1 MVQIHATNYNKYVD
15 LIGTAHFTKR
25 SLNDAYE
32 AIKSFKPKDVALE
45 LDWKRFTQ
53 LNTACLNCPRA
64 QSCKGIC
71 EFIGAT
77 KALGNTNANIWLIDM
92 TEHEIHH
99 RMRQRMTPYE
109 RSRRHIPLRYY
120 TNEDPVRLWEQG
132 FKEQV
137 INNSKRQ
144 IETGKKYFPSV
155 WGVLIDERNALMAA
169 RLASITSKALDK
181 GKEPNILTF
190 VGAAHVE
197 GIKDLLQH
205 PLQIRDYL
213 RKFKLSYTDPTLIR
227 RVAVKKANT
236 PLLS

>member
-1 MVQIHATNYNKYVD
+1 MVQIHDTDYNKYVD
-15 LIGTAHFTKR
+15 IIGTAHFTKR

-32 AIKSFKPKDVALE
+32 AIESLKPKDVALE

-77 KALGNTNANIWLIDM
+77 QALGNTNANIWLIDM
-92 TEHEIHH
+92 TEHEISY
-99 RMRQRMTPYE
+99 RMRRRMTPFE
-109 RSRRHIPLRYY
+109 RSRRRIPLRYC
-120 TNEDPVRLWEQG
+120 TDEDPVWLWEQG

-144 IETGKKYFPSV
+144 IETGRRYFPSV

-169 RLASITSKALDK
+169 RLALIVSKAFDA
-181 GKEPNILTF
+181 GKELNILTF

-197 GIKDLLQH
+197 GIRDLLQH

-213 RKFKLSYTDPTLIR
+213 RTFNLSYTDPTLIR
-227 RVAVKKANT
+227 RVAVKETNH
-236 PLLS
+236 PL